1 MGRYRPPTKPS
12 APFITADG
20 YKALSDEYAYL
31 WQKKR
36 PEVVKALSAAAAEGD
51 RSENAEYQYRRKQLA
66 EIDRR
71 IRFLKKRLPSLKV
84 VSETPDDTD
93 RIFFGAFITLM
104 NEDGVEFNYRIVGA
118 DELDTKHNCITLD
131 SPMAKSLIGKR
142 VDDIVTVE
150 APSGTTE
157 YEIIDISYDQ

>member
-12 APFITADG
+12 APFITAG
-20 YKALSDEYAYL
+20 GFKALSDEYAYL

-71 IRFLKKRLPSLKV
+71 IRYLKKRLPSLKV

-93 RIFFGAFITLM
+93 RIFFGAFVTLM
-104 NEDGVEFNYRIVGA
+104 NEEGLEFNHRIVGA
-118 DELDTKHNCITLD
+118 DEIDTQRSHITLD
-131 SPMAKSLIGKR
+131 SPMAKSLLGKR
-142 VDDIVTVE
+142 VDDIVMVA

-157 YEIIDISYDQ
+157 YEIIEIRYDQ